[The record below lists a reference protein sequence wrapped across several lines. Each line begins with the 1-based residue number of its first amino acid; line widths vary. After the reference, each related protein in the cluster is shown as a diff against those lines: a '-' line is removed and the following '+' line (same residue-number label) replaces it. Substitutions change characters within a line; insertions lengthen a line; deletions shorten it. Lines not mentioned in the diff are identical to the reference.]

1 MKLNVGLGRS
11 QGDPYVIKE
20 NNRYYLYATHSEGVQ
35 LYVSD
40 NLIDFE
46 YKGFC
51 YVRENEKSYWAPA
64 VTKINDKFYMYVST
78 MGENELDVHKQRIQ
92 VAVSDTPDGEFKFL
106 NDLTEPFSID
116 PHVVISN
123 NELYMFYSINDYE
136 AVRAGTLIVVDKMES
151 PTKMSNNPKIVVR
164 ATLDEEI
171 FMHNRFKEGQ
181 HWHTLEGAFY
191 FRKGDYHYL
200 TYSGNCYQNENYY
213 IGYAVAHSKEDDL
226 TKIEFKKYPDDD
238 TYYPL
243 IRKNDNEEGTG
254 HNSVLEDNGKYYIIY
269 HGRDY
274 NVDKELDDSRTA
286 RICEIDVNNEKLTVI
301 KR

>member
-1 MKLNVGLGRS
+1 MKLNIDQSRS

-20 NNRYYLYATHSEGVQ
+20 NNKYYLYATHNEGVQ

-40 NLIDFE
+40 NFNDFE
-46 YKGFC
+46 FKGFC
-51 YVRENEKSYWAPA
+51 YKRENEKAYWAPA
-64 VTKINDKFYMYVST
+64 VVKYNDKFYMYVST
-78 MGENELDVHKQRIQ
+78 MGSNENDVHKQRIQ

-116 PHVVISN
+116 PHVVVSN

-136 AVRAGTLIVVDKMES
+136 AQRAGTLIVVDKMES
-151 PTKMSNNPKIVVR
+151 PTKMVGNPKIVVR

-171 FMHNRFKEGQ
+171 FMRNRFREGQ

-191 FRKGDYHYL
+191 FRKGNYHYL

-213 IGYAVAHSKEDDL
+213 IGYAVAYGDEDDL
-226 TKIEFKKYPDDD
+226 TKLEFKKYPDDSA
-238 TYYPL
+238 YYPL
-243 IRKNDNEEGTG
+243 IRKNDVEEGTG
-254 HNSVLEDNGKYYIIY
+254 HNSVLEDNGKFYIIY

-274 NVDKELDDSRTA
+274 DVNIDAEDIRTA